1 VADFIDGTAQRE
13 GVGWVERHVA
23 EKAARSHG
31 FVRDQG
37 DQDYSGRFLED
48 QRCNRIVIRGLHA
61 GSSVGRYERHQ
72 KGGVGNPAGRC
83 LL

>member
-1 VADFIDGTAQRE
+1 VADFIDGTTQRE
-13 GVGWVERHVA
+13 GVGRVERHVA

-37 DQDYSGRFLED
+37 DQDHSGCFLED
-48 QRCNRIVIRGLHA
+48 QTCNRIVIRGLHA

-72 KGGVGNPAGRC
+72 KGGVGNPEGRC